1 MAHFPRAGNS
11 WPQAFD
17 APVTNGRI
25 FRIEE
30 QLADASTNWLANYM
44 GGESSLR
51 TRVLKT
57 LANVIAYAFL
67 Q

>member
-44 GGESSLR
+44 GVNPLFARVSLR
-51 TRVLKT
+51 PLRT
-57 LANVIAYAFL
+57 L
-67 Q
+67 